1 MSKKEKY
8 LPLRIADFAR
18 RREGSGSVLGTLRER
33 GLVLEGVTLSEYT
46 GFLFGGR
53 FLDPEYRGPFERFN
67 RFAMSPALKARILQ
81 SFPAGEFP
89 ADMETELKDIFG
101 ISAVIETW
109 STSKQVY
116 KIDGDFFRELLRTE
130 NAVIPGSAFSHL
142 PVDTMYLDLSSCP
155 ELLPIEGAFVHSVEG
170 RSGRQLVI
178 YMETGEATTFSYY
191 SNFRYGDNGAA
202 LFHSASLPSGGFLA
216 IDLTPG
222 KDTRT
227 SARRMENDR
236 RRDIVNAIVQI
247 LLYLSAECPDV
258 EESPVT
264 KKSYRPGKEIRNRF
278 AEIRMWDVGVRYG
291 KAITLAEKEI
301 ARSREEAAAPP
312 QKGRRSPRPHLRCA
326 HWQRYHVGAGRKELR
341 VNWVPPVIVCGDSA
355 VPVTIHQI
363 ENKKSS

>member
-1 MSKKEKY
+1 LSKKEKY

-18 RREGSGSVLGTLRER
+18 RREGSGGVLGTLREK
-33 GLVLEGVTLSEYT
+33 GLISENVTLSEYT

-67 RFAMSPALKARILQ
+67 RFAKSPALKARILQ
-81 SFPAGEFP
+81 SFPAGEHP
-89 ADMETELKDIFG
+89 DDMEAELKDIFG

-109 STSKQVY
+109 SASKQVY
-116 KIDGDFFRELLRTE
+116 KIDGEFFRELLRTE
-130 NAVIPGSAFSHL
+130 NAVISGSAFSHL

-191 SNFRYGDNGAA
+191 SNFRYRDNGAA

-258 EESPVT
+258 EESPLT
-264 KKSYRPGKEIRNRF
+264 KRSYRSGKEIRNRF
-278 AEIRMWDVGVRYG
+278 SEIRMWDVGVRYG
-291 KAITLAEKEI
+291 KAIEAAKKEI
-301 ARSREEAAAPP
+301 SGKNSTDTKELPSARRA
-312 QKGRRSPRPHLRCA
+312 PRPHLRCA
-326 HWQRYHVGAGRKELR
+326 HWQRYHVGAGRKEIR
-341 VNWVPPVIVCGDSA
+341 VNWIPPVIVCGEKA
-355 VPVTIHQI
+355 VPVTIRPVL
-363 ENKKSS
+363 KKRC